1 MIHYKYQITSLHI
14 LKYYLTGYF
23 IRRDTFVMFAGLSS
37 IASIRNEQKSVDL
50 RKKDIATLKVI

>member
-23 IRRDTFVMFAGLSS
+23 IRRDTFVMFADLSS

-50 RKKDIATLKVI
+50 RKKT